1 MELGNFKRD
10 SAAITAGQWV
20 SDIPDGGDIRVRVRG
35 LSSPVAIDARA
46 RKERN
51 APKKSRSRDGSLKAE
66 PGIQIM
72 REVLSEVIL
81 LEIEG
86 LTEGG
91 KPVDLARAKAMILD
105 PDYEA
110 LADIVAWAARAVE
123 RGVADD
129 AEAAEKN

>member
-1 MELGNFKRD
+1 MDIGNFKRD
-10 SAAITAGQWV
+10 SAAIKAGQWV
-20 SDIPDGGDIRVRVRG
+20 SDIPDAGDIRVRVRG

-46 RKERN
+46 RKERS
-51 APKKSRSRDGSLKAE
+51 AAKKDRNRDGTIKAE

-91 KPVDLARAKAMILD
+91 KPVTIERAKAMMLD
-105 PDYEA
+105 PNYEG
-110 LADIVAWAARAVE
+110 LADIVTWAARAVD
-123 RGVADD
+123 RGVADVT
-129 AEAAEKN
+129 EEAEKN